1 MALSLL
7 WNQMHMVISFLYYS
21 YVLCSHYTT
30 SLHTALLWG
39 AICQNMYE
47 YHGVSY
53 NIQKI
58 IIPHYMGLKLGLKCC
73 VAIFMNIINSEY
85 FNIWHPILY
94 IKLVGYM
101 ELPDQPPFDLSFWFF
116 LISKC
121 FFFILESENIKD
133 VGLMQWAVVWMV
145 RGAGWAL
152 VIGQSTGRSSQGPW
166 IWSFQFCFT
175 TSNVCFEYQYFQII
189 EPRSSARRQM
199 CAYSCCASDKSNL

>member
-1 MALSLL
+1 MGPFSSKI

-21 YVLCSHYTT
+21 YVLCSHHTT

-39 AICQNMYE
+39 AICPNIYE

-58 IIPHYMGLKLGLKCC
+58 IISHYMGLKLGLKCR
-73 VAIFMNIINSEY
+73 VAIFMNIITSEY

-94 IKLVGYM
+94 IQLVGYM

-121 FFFILESENIKD
+121 FFFYLGKWKHQRCWFDAMGSSMDGEGCWLGACDWSEHWQVKPGALDLILSILFHHIKC
-133 VGLMQWAVVWMV
+133 VFWVSVLSNYWASIQ
-145 RGAGWAL
+145 R
-152 VIGQSTGRSSQGPW
+152 
-166 IWSFQFCFT
+166 
-175 TSNVCFEYQYFQII
+175 
-189 EPRSSARRQM
+189 
-199 CAYSCCASDKSNL
+199 